1 MFETKTKTFFR
12 NTATGNRLNHHI
24 IFHVN
29 HHIIFHVH
37 YGKTNQP
44 NMVAVNKD
52 FNMVAVNKDF
62 KAGNQA
68 RLQIFGRF

>member
-1 MFETKTKTFFR
+1 M
-12 NTATGNRLNHHI
+12 I
-24 IFHVN
+24 VVN
-29 HHIIFHVH
+29 KDF
-37 YGKTNQP
+37 

-52 FNMVAVNKDF
+52 FNMIAVNKDF

>member
-1 MFETKTKTFFR
+1 MKLIKTFFR
-12 NTATGNRLNHHI
+12 NTATANRL
-24 IFHVN
+24 N

>member
-1 MFETKTKTFFR
+1 
-12 NTATGNRLNHHI
+12 
-24 IFHVN
+24 
-29 HHIIFHVH
+29 
-37 YGKTNQP
+37 
-44 NMVAVNKD
+44 MVAVNKD

>member
-1 MFETKTKTFFR
+1 MV
-12 NTATGNRLNHHI
+12 A
-24 IFHVN
+24 VN
-29 HHIIFHVH
+29 KDF
-37 YGKTNQP
+37 

>member
-1 MFETKTKTFFR
+1 MV
-12 NTATGNRLNHHI
+12 A
-24 IFHVN
+24 VN
-29 HHIIFHVH
+29 KDF
-37 YGKTNQP
+37 

-62 KAGNQA
+62 KAGNQT

>member
-52 FNMVAVNKDF
+52 F

-68 RLQIFGRF
+68 KLQIFRRF

>member
-24 IFHVN
+24 IFHV
-29 HHIIFHVH
+29 H
-37 YGKTNQP
+37 YGKTNQL
-44 NMVAVNKD
+44 
-52 FNMVAVNKDF
+52 NMVAVNKDF

-68 RLQIFGRF
+68 KLQIFRRF